1 MNKVKTDVDVVY
13 EKMNDERLRFTDRL
27 VDEIIDYTIQDI
39 ELSESDVKDL
49 AIYTLHSIIVLGNQP
64 ESTIITKQFFND
76 LIGDFTKTINYL
88 DESLGGISAT
98 DDAIADEVYENEL
111 CANAGLSAL
120 FGNGGVDNGEC

>member
-49 AIYTLHSIIVLGNQP
+49 AIFMVVGLVISVVYVLLANLLDTTVKSAEDIEKELEISVLVSIPALR
-64 ESTIITKQFFND
+64 
-76 LIGDFTKTINYL
+76 
-88 DESLGGISAT
+88 DESKISK
-98 DDAIADEVYENEL
+98 
-111 CANAGLSAL
+111 
-120 FGNGGVDNGEC
+120 GGVY